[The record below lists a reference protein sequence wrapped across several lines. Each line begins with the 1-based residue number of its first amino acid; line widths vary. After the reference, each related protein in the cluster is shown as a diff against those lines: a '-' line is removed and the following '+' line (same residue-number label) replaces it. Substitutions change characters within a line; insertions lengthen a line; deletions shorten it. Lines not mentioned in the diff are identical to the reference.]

1 MRLLNRDLNSFLS
14 IATKA
19 GEKFQEWADE
29 QEIVRITSHYD
40 ADGIAAAGIIGL
52 ILLRLGVSFHIRI
65 VKQANPQIIKE
76 LADENRSCYVFS
88 DLGCAQLNSI
98 KRHLSE
104 SSVIILDHHEM
115 RNADDF
121 PGLIHVNPHLYG
133 INGSQEVSGAGVSYL
148 VARSISKENR
158 DLAHLAVIGAV
169 GDVQDKAEHRGF
181 SGINGD
187 IIVKDGVEAGVLK
200 VEKDLS
206 IFGRETRPIHVA
218 LQYTTDPFIPGL
230 TGSGERCFMFLSKAG
245 IKLKENDHW
254 RTLSDLSQDEKIQL
268 NSALIQYML
277 QQGIDSDK
285 AQSIV
290 GNVYTLIGEEKGT
303 PLRDAREFASLLN
316 ACGRIGH
323 PGVGVAIC
331 LGDRVNALEEAQ
343 QLLAEYRQKIS
354 KYIEWLTQPGR
365 IKETE
370 FLQVFH
376 GENVVDERIIG
387 TVASVALYAQILKSD
402 KVIVSFA
409 YSDPEGVKVSLRAGV
424 ELIER
429 GVNLGLALS
438 QVIDEIELKE
448 ATAGGHDAAAGA
460 LIPAGSEEKLVF
472 HLEKIIREQM
482 GDKKRKKSK

>member
-1 MRLLNRDLNSFLS
+1 MHRDLDGFLNL
-14 IATKA
+14 AERA
-19 GEKFQEWADE
+19 GEKLKEWAE
-29 QEIVRITSHYD
+29 ENEIIRITSHYD

-52 ILLRLGVSFHIRI
+52 TLLRLGATFHIRI
-65 VKQANPQIIKE
+65 VKQATPKIIKK
-76 LADENRSCYVFS
+76 LSDENRSSYVFS
-88 DLGCAQLNSI
+88 DLGCAQLDSI
-98 KRHLSE
+98 KHYLSE
-104 SSVIILDHHEM
+104 SSVIVLDHHEI
-115 RNADDF
+115 RNAYDF
-121 PGLIHVNPHLYG
+121 PGLLHVNPHLYG
-133 INGSQEVSGAGVSYL
+133 INGSREISGAGVSYL
-148 VARSISKENR
+148 MARSINKDNR
-158 DLAHLAVIGAV
+158 DLAHLAVVGAV
-169 GDVQDKAEHRGF
+169 GDIQDKAEHRGF
-181 SGINGD
+181 HGINGE
-187 IIVKDGVEAGVLK
+187 IIVKDGVDTGVLK

-230 TGSGERCFMFLSKAG
+230 TGNGERCFMFLSKAG
-245 IKLKENDHW
+245 IRLKDDDRW

-277 QQGIDSDK
+277 QQGIDPDK

-290 GNVYTLIGEEKGT
+290 GNVYTLIKEEKGT

-316 ACGRIGH
+316 ACGRIKN

-331 LGDRVNALEEAQ
+331 LGDRINALEEAQ
-343 QLLAEYRQKIS
+343 KLLAEYRQKIS

-376 GENVVDERIIG
+376 GEDVIDERIVG

-409 YSDPEGVKVSLRAGV
+409 YSDPESVKVSLRAGV
-424 ELIER
+424 ELVGR

-438 QVIDEIELKE
+438 QVIEEIELKD

-460 LIPAGSEEKLVF
+460 LIPTGTEEKLVF
-472 HLEKIIREQM
+472 YLEKIIKNQMEDEKRE
-482 GDKKRKKSK
+482 KSK

>member
-1 MRLLNRDLNSFLS
+1 MSRDLDSFLKL
-14 IATKA
+14 AKRA
-19 GEKFQEWADE
+19 GEKLQEWADE
-29 QEIVRITSHYD
+29 KGIVRITSHYD
-40 ADGIAAAGIIGL
+40 ADGIAAAGVIGL
-52 ILLRLGVSFHIRI
+52 TLLRLGMAFHIRV
-65 VKQANPQIIKE
+65 VKQINPQIIKE
-76 LADENRSCYVFS
+76 LADENRSFYVFS
-88 DLGCAQLNSI
+88 DLGSAQLNSI
-98 KRHLSE
+98 KDYLSE

-115 RNADDF
+115 GNAGDF
-121 PGLIHVNPHLYG
+121 PGLVHVNPHLYG
-133 INGSQEVSGAGVSYL
+133 INGGQEVSGAGVSYL
-148 VARSISKENR
+148 VARSINKENR
-158 DLAHLAVIGAV
+158 DLAHLAVVGAV
-169 GDVQDKAEHRGF
+169 GDIQDKAEHRDF
-181 SGINGD
+181 FGINGD
-187 IIVKDGVEAGVLK
+187 IIVKDGVESGVLR

-245 IKLKENDHW
+245 IKLKEDDHW

-285 AQSIV
+285 AESIV
-290 GNVYTLIGEEKGT
+290 GNVYTLLREEKGT

-316 ACGRIGH
+316 ACGRIRH

-331 LGDRVNALEEAQ
+331 LGDRVNALMEAQ
-343 QLLAEYRQKIS
+343 QLLVEYRQKIS

-365 IKETE
+365 VKETE

-387 TVASVALYAQILKSD
+387 TVASVALHARILKSD

-409 YSDPEGVKVSLRAGV
+409 YSDPEGVKVSLRAGEELV
-424 ELIER
+424 ES

-438 QVIDEIELKE
+438 QVIEEIKLKE

-482 GDKKRKKSK
+482 GDEKRKESK